1 MPIKTIATPPILEYG
16 ENWQSAKIGQMKLQD
31 WLDQQEPKMSATAFA
46 KRVGLDVS
54 TITRVMN
61 GERRPEWPTLDKILA
76 ATDGA
81 VTPNDFIP
89 ETDDAIEQR
98 AVN

>member
-1 MPIKTIATPPILEYG
+1 
-16 ENWQSAKIGQMKLQD
+16 MKLSD

-54 TITRVMN
+54 TITRAMN
-61 GERRPEWPTLDKILA
+61 GERRPEWPTLDKIFA
-76 ATDGA
+76 ATEGA

-89 ETDDAIEQR
+89 ETADEAEQR